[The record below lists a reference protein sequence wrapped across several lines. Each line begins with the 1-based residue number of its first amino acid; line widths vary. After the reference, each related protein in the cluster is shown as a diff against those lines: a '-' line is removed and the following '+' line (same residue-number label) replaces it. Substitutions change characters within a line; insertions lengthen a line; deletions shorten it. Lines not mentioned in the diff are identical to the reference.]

1 MKKKENNYEYV
12 KKTNLEQ
19 KTQLIFSLLHN
30 ESCDDE
36 NVIVNLSLLF
46 KKIPD
51 ITIFKRKDIWYN
63 NVIEMIDIK
72 ENLKKEI
79 NEMSIQLCYY
89 FLNVLISLNDL
100 NIDKSVH
107 INNLPYLIL
116 NTLTF
121 KDLSNLFHNTE
132 LEDIFAEWIKNGKK
146 HIINANNIF
155 NNLNRK

>member
-1 MKKKENNYEYV
+1 MIKSCYVHIPFCKNICSYCDFCKNYY
-12 KKTNLEQ
+12 
-19 KTQLIFSLLHN
+19 
-30 ESCDDE
+30 DE
-36 NVIVNLSLLF
+36 LVVDTYL
-46 KKIPD
+46 D
-51 ITIFKRKDIWYN
+51 
-63 NVIEMIDIK
+63 
-72 ENLKKEI
+72 NLKKEI

-116 NTLTF
+116 YTLTF